1 MKDEGCGMKEAAQR
15 GLAPGRAA
23 PHSPGGSAPP
33 GCRLPACP
41 HRLLCGVRSALKV
54 GVRSGAFCRAVL
66 RCGYYYYYYLKLQLC
81 CRFALDVQA
90 AVRRRGGIAQPGVPA
105 RPQAPEGC
113 SPWVLAHGWV
123 GAGRAPAGS
132 ALRDEN
138 KSNCSA

>member
-1 MKDEGCGMKEAAQR
+1 MRDE
-15 GLAPGRAA
+15 
-23 PHSPGGSAPP
+23 GGSAAGPGTGAGGPTQPRRLCPLRMPP
-33 GCRLPACP
+33 PCLPP
-41 HRLLCGVRSALKV
+41 PPPLWGPERFKS
-54 GVRSGAFCRAVL
+54 RSGAFCRAVL
-66 RCGYYYYYYLKLQLC
+66 RCGYYYYYFLKLQLC

-113 SPWVLAHGWV
+113 SPWVLAHGWG